1 MISWIIAVS
10 LDQHVLNE
18 LLEYSKMVSIKSL
31 HGSAQ
36 LLLDVAGGVT
46 QITEKMHRTIAREAN
61 PLNRLRDLTGVSHN
75 EQQGHTYRIIQSTM
89 SALQQGLHQSFDK
102 FSVEDEHAFSPQSM
116 KVAAALNGVCGDH
129 LEASNNPLAINM
141 HFRNSRGEKVLPDSE
156 DLEAVIPDASP
167 HIVVLVHGLCLS
179 HEYWRGHSEG
189 NLGTELQRM
198 QGFTPLYLNYNTGR
212 HISSNGKELS
222 EQLQL
227 MVEAWPVEVKELTL
241 IGHSMGGLVI
251 RSASWY
257 GSELSLSWTGLLKNA
272 LYLGSP
278 HHGAALAKASHLLT
292 FVMGKFRYASPF
304 ALGQHTSAGIKDL
317 RHGNLLDD
325 DWEGLDQDDFHP
337 DCRKPVPL
345 QEGTR
350 HYFIAATIGR
360 NMSDLSSTVVGDLL
374 VRLDSAK
381 GHHADELRKLSIR
394 PENFRVFENLNH
406 LDLLDNK
413 VVHDQILEWLA

>member
-1 MISWIIAVS
+1 
-10 LDQHVLNE
+10 
-18 LLEYSKMVSIKSL
+18 MVSIKSL

-61 PLNRLRDLTGVSHN
+61 PLNRLRDVAGVSHD
-75 EQQGHTYRIIQSTM
+75 ERQGHTYRIIQSTM
-89 SALQQGLHQSFDK
+89 SALQQGLHQSLDK
-102 FSVEDEHAFSPQSM
+102 FSVEDDHAHSPQSVR
-116 KVAAALNGVCGDH
+116 VAAALNGVCGDH
-129 LEASNNPLAINM
+129 LEASSNPLAISM
-141 HFRNSRGEKVLPDSE
+141 HFRNSRGEKLLQDSE
-156 DLEAVIPDASP
+156 NLEVVIPDASSR
-167 HIVVLVHGLCLS
+167 IVVLVHGLCLS
-179 HEYWRGHSEG
+179 HEYWRGHNEG
-189 NLGTELQRM
+189 NLGTELQRAH
-198 QGFTPLYLNYNTGR
+198 GLTPLYLNYNTGR

-222 EQLQL
+222 EQLQSL
-227 MVEAWPVEVKELTL
+227 VEAWPVEVKELTL

-257 GSELSLSWTGLLKNA
+257 GSELSLPWAELLKNA

-317 RHGNLLDD
+317 RHGNLLDE
-325 DWEGLDQDDFHP
+325 DWQGFDQDDFHP
-337 DCRKPVPL
+337 DHRKPVPL

-350 HYFIAATIGR
+350 HYFIAATIG
-360 NMSDLSSTVVGDLL
+360 NSASDLPSTMVGDLL

-381 GHHADELRKLSIR
+381 GQHGDDLRKLSIR
-394 PENFRVFENLNH
+394 PENCRVFEKLNH

-413 VVHDQILEWLA
+413 VVHDQMLEWLA